1 MSDAAPA
8 EGTVAAR
15 ARVSLVREGASSVTA
30 TRRRACGAC
39 GAAVE
44 HTMSG
49 REAIEFATCPS
60 CQAAVG
66 FTSYERMDIALSE
79 YCNLTCQM
87 CRRPSEA
94 LFMDEELCKKT
105 LTEMAELGIRVA
117 SFSGGEPFVHPAI
130 WRLLEHAFSLG
141 LRVQMVSN
149 GTLIKREK
157 LEFLSQLDCLT
168 ISVDG
173 TEAVHDHIRQ
183 RKGTWARTM
192 RTIGWLAESKLQ
204 WGTNTVM
211 QRDNAEVLYD
221 SWKHIQRIGGRK
233 YAYCGFSHVEV
244 VPETAHYQMTPEQEK
259 LAYAQLQRIEREC
272 RETHTWFNER
282 ELLLSHFEMYSRK
295 DFRYRPADGCKIP
308 QKFIGF
314 SDHGFYLCWHQ
325 GRNIR
330 AGSLVEALS
339 SDLARDIVRE
349 GLEKRCIAC
358 NGFNYAWDQEWNR
371 GMIASAQAGPSVA
384 GGVERGVV
392 ALRVPD
398 RMRAI
403 GGATGGNTLEIHDDA

>member
-1 MSDAAPA
+1 MAVVT
-8 EGTVAAR
+8 TVR
-15 ARVSLVREGASSVTA
+15 DGATSVQA
-30 TRRRACGAC
+30 TKQRACAGC
-39 GAAVE
+39 GAQVV
-44 HTMSG
+44 HTLSG
-49 REAIEFATCPS
+49 REALERAACPACGVEAS
-60 CQAAVG
+60 

-87 CRRPSEA
+87 CRRPSET
-94 LFMDEELCKKT
+94 LFMDEEVCKKAI
-105 LTEMAELGIRVA
+105 TEAAELGIGVI

-130 WRLLEHAFSLG
+130 WRLLEHAFASG
-141 LRVQMVSN
+141 VKVQLVSN

-183 RKGTWARTM
+183 RTGTWARTM
-192 RTIGWLAESKLQ
+192 RTLGWLAESRIQ

-211 QRDNAEVLYD
+211 QRDNHHVLEE
-221 SWKHIQRIGGRK
+221 SFRHIQALGKER

-244 VPETAHYQMTPEQEK
+244 VPETAHFQLTAEQEK
-259 LAYAQLQRIEREC
+259 HAFEQLVRIERAC
-272 RETHTWFNER
+272 ADTHTWFNER
-282 ELLLSHFEMYSRK
+282 ELLLEHFEMYSRK

-325 GRNIR
+325 GRNLR
-330 AGSLVEALS
+330 AESLVAALS

-349 GLEKRCIAC
+349 ALDKKCVAC
-358 NGFNYAWDQEWNR
+358 NGFNYAWDEEWNR
-371 GMIASAQAGPSVA
+371 GMIASALAGPSVA

-392 ALRVPD
+392 ALRVPE
-398 RMRAI
+398 RMKGTAAEAPRA
-403 GGATGGNTLEIHDDA
+403 GGNTLDLHDDE

>member
-1 MSDAAPA
+1 MNALTTPA
-8 EGTVAAR
+8 RHTSRLSPVITIERGPTTVEGTR
-15 ARVSLVREGASSVTA
+15 KRSCKS
-30 TRRRACGAC
+30 CGAD
-39 GAAVE
+39 VV
-44 HTMSG
+44 HRMTG
-49 REAIEFATCPS
+49 REAIEFEACACGTAMP
-60 CQAAVG
+60 

-94 LFMDEELCKKT
+94 LFMDEELCKKAIS
-105 LTEMAELGIRVA
+105 EAAELGIGIV

-130 WRLLEHAFSLG
+130 LRLLEHAFATG
-141 LRVQMVSN
+141 MRVQMVSN
-149 GTLIKREK
+149 GTLIKEDK

-192 RTIGWLAESKLQ
+192 RTLGWLAKSRIQ

-211 QRDNAEVLYD
+211 QRDNHHCLED
-221 SWKHIQRIGGRK
+221 SFRHIQAIGGKK

-244 VPETAHYQMTPEQEK
+244 VPETAEHQMTVEQEK
-259 LAYAQLQRIEREC
+259 LAFEQLVRIEKAC
-272 RETHTWFNER
+272 GTTNTWFNER
-282 ELLLSHFEMYSRK
+282 ELLLKHFEMYSRK

-349 GLEKRCIAC
+349 ALEKRCVAC
-358 NGFNYAWDQEWNR
+358 NGFNYAWDEEWNK
-371 GMIASAQAGPSVA
+371 GMVASALAGPGVS
-384 GGVERGVV
+384 GGVERGVI
-392 ALRVPD
+392 ALRVPE
-398 RMRAI
+398 RMKKL
-403 GGATGGNTLEIHDDA
+403 GTATGGNTLDIHDDL